1 MPSSPD
7 PLAFNE
13 QKLQS
18 RLAFFRIQADD
29 LSRLAA
35 LRPIAEGLTR
45 AVVASFYEH
54 LLSQPETREFL
65 QDPRLLDRLKAKQ
78 TTYFLEMFSGRIDL
92 GYVENRLRV
101 GATHE
106 RLGVPPRWYIG
117 AFDRYLDLVRERLAA
132 RGGSVEDLV
141 ADVAAVEKVMHF
153 DAALAIDAYIA
164 AHVATSD
171 RQQIAI
177 RELSS
182 PVIRLHDRVLLLPL
196 VGTIDSH
203 RAQQVMESALLG
215 VSTEQA
221 RVIIIDIAGVAVVDT
236 QVADHLLKTTA
247 AVRLLGAKSILTGI
261 SPQVAH
267 TIVEL
272 GVDLSSLHTRNK
284 LSDGLELALS
294 MLGKTIGA
302 RPQA

>member
-1 MPSSPD
+1 MPS
-7 PLAFNE
+7 PLDTLDFNE
-13 QKLQS
+13 HKLQS
-18 RLAFFRIQADD
+18 RLDFFRIGADD
-29 LSRLAA
+29 LARLAA

-45 AVVASFYEH
+45 SVVASFYEH

-65 QDPRLLDRLKAKQ
+65 QDPRLLERLKAKQ
-78 TTYFLEMFSGRIDL
+78 MTYFLEMFVGRIDL

-117 AFDRYLDLVRERLAA
+117 AFDRYLALVRERLAA
-132 RGGSVEDLV
+132 RGGPVADLV

-294 MLGKTIGA
+294 MVNKTICQ
-302 RPQA
+302 RPQS